1 MRRIGFSTGALAL
14 GDFRRALNMLKGRPI
29 DAVELSALRVYE
41 LPDLVRSFDGL
52 DLSQFTYVSVHAPSR
67 FSEAEECDVV
77 NQLRVFLRVRWPI
90 VLHPDA
96 IHNYQMWEEF
106 GDLLCIENMDK
117 RKHIGR
123 YERELEYIFERLPNA
138 RLCFDMAHARQVDSS
153 MTEAYTI
160 LRNFGHR
167 LLQLHIS
174 EVNTSSKHD
183 HISQGASRAFKE
195 IAHLIPPNV
204 PAILETPVLEEEIE
218 EELAR
223 ALDSLTSEPVLT
235 T

>member
-1 MRRIGFSTGALAL
+1 MF
-14 GDFRRALNMLKGRPI
+14 LK
-29 DAVELSALRVYE
+29 
-41 LPDLVRSFDGL
+41 
-52 DLSQFTYVSVHAPSR
+52 
-67 FSEAEECDVV
+67 
-77 NQLRVFLRVRWPI
+77 VRWPI

-96 IHNYQMWEEF
+96 IHNFQLWEEF
-106 GDLLCIENMDK
+106 GNLLCIENMDK

-123 YERELEYIFERLPNA
+123 YKKELDYIFERLPNA
-138 RLCFDMAHARQVDSS
+138 RFCLDMAHARQVDSS

-160 LRNFGHR
+160 LKNFGHR

-223 ALDSLTSEPVLT
+223 SRDSLTSEPVLT